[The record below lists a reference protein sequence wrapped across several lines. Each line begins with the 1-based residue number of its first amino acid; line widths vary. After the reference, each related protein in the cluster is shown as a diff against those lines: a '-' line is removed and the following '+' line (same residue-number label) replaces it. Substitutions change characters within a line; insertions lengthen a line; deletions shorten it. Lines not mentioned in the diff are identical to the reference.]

1 MSVLKK
7 SVWKR
12 SKEFDKLKE
21 ENFFGTQPIEEV
33 YEARHK
39 KDKFCVMLR
48 VDYGK
53 ENEVTYCAVF
63 KNGIKGDLNS
73 KLTWELTLCLMGRS
87 LLWNYT
93 QRKIDA

>member
-21 ENFFGTQPIEEV
+21 GNFFGTQPIEEA

-48 VDYGK
+48 V
-53 ENEVTYCAVF
+53 
-63 KNGIKGDLNS
+63 
-73 KLTWELTLCLMGRS
+73 
-87 LLWNYT
+87 
-93 QRKIDA
+93 